1 MTHMEENTLRTGA
14 KELVHQEEVKASKA
28 RISTTL
34 TWGPLTKYSKISSE
48 ARILLPIFSMMKTIF
63 LINRLEAHILS
74 KWVLEMEWV
83 WTVKWEWE
91 ETDKNRDKEILSPT
105 LEWGEWE
112 EWDSTTTISSVEVLE
127 AAWEVW
133 WWAITVIWEEA
144 ISHLSSQAASGW
156 EAVEWENLSVNKQ
169 S

>member
-1 MTHMEENTLRTGA
+1 MTHMEESTLRTED
-14 KELVHQEEVKASKA
+14 KELVHQEEVQASKA

-34 TWGPLTKYSKISSE
+34 TWGLLTKYSKISSE
-48 ARILLPIFSMMKTIF
+48 ARILLPIFSMMMTIF
-63 LINRLEAHILS
+63 SINRLEALILS
-74 KWVLEMEWV
+74 RWVLEMEWV

-91 ETDKNRDKEILSPT
+91 EIDKNRDREILSQT
-105 LEWGEWE
+105 SEWE
-112 EWDSTTTISSVEVLE
+112 EWEVWVSTTTISSAEVLE

-144 ISHLSSQAASGW
+144 IFHLSNQAASEW
-156 EAVEWENLSVNKQ
+156 EAAAWANLSVNKQ